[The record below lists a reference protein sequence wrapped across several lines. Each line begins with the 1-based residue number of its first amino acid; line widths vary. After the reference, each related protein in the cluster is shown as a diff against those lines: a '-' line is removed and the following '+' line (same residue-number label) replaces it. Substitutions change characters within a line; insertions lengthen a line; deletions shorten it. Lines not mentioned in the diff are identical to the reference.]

1 MLSYL
6 SSFLPSSSRKRLRV
20 EVDDDDNEDE
30 EEEGKDAIAKD
41 GRKIA
46 KQLSTKTRNAL
57 KQSLE
62 ISLARVHEACFY
74 FYAMGANEEGE
85 NQLKVLL
92 RNVIEQAAVDTS
104 CWVFLSQFQVL
115 SSDTARVIHLSDS
128 EIEVEYLAMA
138 NDAKANHTC
147 FRLRFCVRLA
157 SVGDI
162 KMTTE
167 VEVDWKPS
175 DEVAS
180 IARGLSPSSRLIYQ
194 IASGLLKKKRKTP
207 SLAPKTFQY
216 SVETVME
223 KLNMAPC
230 DSARVTAITSL
241 AFHAADASKVEI
253 LPPAPIKFI
262 RGSLKKM
269 QTNFHTFTFISLFS
283 GCGVSAR
290 GLSDAGGL
298 CVLFAEKDS
307 YRREILRKN
316 NPHLEAWQFVEKV
329 EDINQDLID
338 RVVAKYKHV
347 DLIEGGV
354 RCDDVSSKNF
364 KRGEKSFEEV
374 AFPFLLVG
382 KIETMVERAHM
393 KAYEEIMKKTRKS
406 RLQASIPIPTPCVV
420 LIENVTGLAKR
431 VNNRMPYICFLFQM
445 CVRLKM
451 SFAVRTLNAHAAGL
465 DHTRERLFFVA
476 TRERRK
482 GEGLKICEQ
491 ILNFQPTNDCK
502 GECLHNSLLSRGAR
516 CFECEDHS
524 RAKRE
529 EQETAEE
536 TARNS
541 PNLSLFD
548 SHMFLSVN
556 TQGSTALF
564 GLTQTN
570 ASGFMLLD
578 RTRVAPP
585 QYLCSRDLCE
595 LCGVSRNHFGG
606 NDEDSDEDDD
616 DDDDDSARGKNM
628 AALGESPT
636 ANPLRFLGTTFV
648 RSKRTKTKDSNH
660 ALSQPDRAWAEKFLD
675 GKTTMQLK
683 YEYGVGFDISD
694 VDIDID
700 ASIDDASIDKIL
712 RNHLRRTKEVLTTP
726 MIARCAG
733 KSKGKRMKFCS
744 KSTLRVSEEELS
756 NIRLRAMK
764 PANAENYF
772 KIEYPDRRALG
783 LEMADDVTQ
792 LTCLIEKK
800 KREGKV
806 RWLQIL
812 FDESNGEEFFAEP
825 FLRLTTKTIFQLGRF
840 ISRVTKQRIADLP
853 VPKNCEETFN
863 RNERI
868 FTERVEWNSDDFWKH
883 QHAVHIQKLLRD
895 DDDAT
900 SSPNRITAPTLLT
913 PINVKFTG
921 RNE

>member
-1 MLSYL
+1 M
-6 SSFLPSSSRKRLRV
+6 RV
-20 EVDDDDNEDE
+20 EVAGDDDDDD
-30 EEEGKDAIAKD
+30 EEEGKDAFAKD

-74 FYAMGANEEGE
+74 FYSMGASEEGE

-92 RNVIEQAAVDTS
+92 RNVIEQASIDTS
-104 CWVFLSQFQVL
+104 CWLFLAQFQVL

-138 NDAKANHTC
+138 NNTEANHAC
-147 FRLRFCVRLA
+147 FCLRFCVRLA

-167 VEVDWKPS
+167 VKVDWKPS

-180 IARGLSPSSRLIYQ
+180 LARHLSPSSRLIYQ
-194 IASGLLKKKRKTP
+194 IASGLLKRKGKTP

-223 KLNMAPC
+223 KLNMATC

-241 AFHAADASKVEI
+241 AFHAADANKVEI
-253 LPPAPIKFI
+253 FPPAPIKFI

-269 QTNFHTFTFISLFS
+269 QTNFHAFTFISLFS

-316 NPHLEAWQFVEKV
+316 NQHLEAWQFVENV

-364 KRGEKSFEEV
+364 KRGEKSLEEV
-374 AFPFLLVG
+374 ARPFLLVG
-382 KIETMVERAHM
+382 KIEAMVERAHM

-406 RLQASIPIPTPCVV
+406 RLQASIPIPAPCVV

-451 SFAVRTLNAHAAGL
+451 SFAVRTLNAHDAGL

-502 GECLHNSLLSRGAR
+502 GECLHNALLTRGAK
-516 CFECEDHS
+516 CFECENRS

-536 TARNS
+536 TARGL
-541 PNLSLFD
+541 PNWSLFD

-585 QYLCSRDLCE
+585 QYLNARDLCE

-616 DDDDDSARGKNM
+616 DVDDDSERGKNM

-648 RSKRTKTKDSNH
+648 RSKRTKTEDRPETT
-660 ALSQPDRAWAEKFLD
+660 LSQPDRAWADNFLD
-675 GKTTMQLK
+675 GTTTMELK
-683 YEYGVGFDISD
+683 YGVGFDISD

-733 KSKGKRMKFCS
+733 KPKGKRMKFCL
-744 KSTLRVSEEELS
+744 KSTLRVSKEELEK
-756 NIRLRAMK
+756 IRRRAMK
-764 PANAENYF
+764 QANAENYF
-772 KIEYPDRRALG
+772 KMEYPDRRALG
-783 LEMADDVTQ
+783 LEIADDVTQ
-792 LTCLIEKK
+792 LTRLIEKK

-825 FLRLTTKTIFQLGRF
+825 FLRLTTMTVFQLGRC

-853 VPKNCEETFN
+853 VPENCEEAFE

-868 FTERVEWNSDDFWKH
+868 LTERLEWNSDDFWKH
-883 QHAVHIQKLLRD
+883 QQAVHFQKLLRD
-895 DDDAT
+895 DDDAM
-900 SSPNRITAPTLLT
+900 SSPNRIRAPPMLT
-913 PINVKFTG
+913 PNNWY
-921 RNE
+921 RYSYS

>member
-1 MLSYL
+1 M
-6 SSFLPSSSRKRLRV
+6 RV
-20 EVDDDDNEDE
+20 EVDDDDDEEEE

-74 FYAMGANEEGE
+74 FYAMGTNEEGE

-104 CWVFLSQFQVL
+104 CWLFLSQFQVL

-138 NDAKANHTC
+138 NNTKANQAC

-157 SVGDI
+157 SV
-162 KMTTE
+162 KAE

-194 IASGLLKKKRKTP
+194 IASGLLKKKRKTTL
-207 SLAPKTFQY
+207 LAPKTFQY

-230 DSARVTAITSL
+230 DSKTVTMMTSL
-241 AFHAADASKVEI
+241 AFHAARKVEI
-253 LPPAPIKFI
+253 FPPAPIKFI

-307 YRREILRKN
+307 YRREILKKN

-329 EDINQDLID
+329 EDIKQALID
-338 RVVAKYKHV
+338 KIVAKYEHV

-374 AFPFLLVG
+374 ARPFLFIG

-393 KAYEEIMKKTRKS
+393 KAYEVIMKKTRKS
-406 RLQASIPIPTPCVV
+406 RLQASNPIPTPCVV

-431 VNNRMPYICFLFQM
+431 VNNSVGYICFLFQM

-451 SFAVRTLNAHAAGL
+451 SFAVRTLNAHDAGL

-502 GECLHNSLLSRGAR
+502 GECLYNSLLSRGAR
-516 CFECEDHS
+516 CFECENRS

-529 EQETAEE
+529 EHETAEE
-536 TARNS
+536 TARGL
-541 PNLSLFD
+541 PNWSLFD

-556 TQGSTALF
+556 TQGSTTLF

-585 QYLCSRDLCE
+585 QYLCSRDLCK

-616 DDDDDSARGKNM
+616 DDDDSERGKSM
-628 AALGESPT
+628 AALGESPS

-648 RSKRTKTKDSNH
+648 RSKRTKTKDRPETI
-660 ALSQPDRAWAEKFLD
+660 LSQPDQSWANKLLD
-675 GKTTMQLK
+675 GTTTMELK
-683 YEYGVGFDISD
+683 YGVGFDISD
-694 VDIDID
+694 ISSEVVDTIDID

-744 KSTLRVSEEELS
+744 KPTLQVGEEELEK
-756 NIRLRAMK
+756 IRRRAMK

-806 RWLQIL
+806 HSVQIL

-825 FLRLTTKTIFQLGRF
+825 FLRLTSMTVFQLGRF

-853 VPKNCEETFN
+853 VPKNCEETFE

-868 FTERVEWNSDDFWKH
+868 YEERLEWNSDDFWKH
-883 QHAVHIQKLLRD
+883 QQAVHFQKLLRD

-900 SSPNRITAPTLLT
+900 SSPNRIRAPLMLT
-913 PINVKFTG
+913 PINVKSTVRGSSFYPWTII
-921 RNE
+921 RVVQEREEH

>member
-20 EVDDDDNEDE
+20 EVDDDDDDDEEEEE
-30 EEEGKDAIAKD
+30 EEEGKDAFAKD

-74 FYAMGANEEGE
+74 FYAMGASEEGE

-92 RNVIEQAAVDTS
+92 RNVIEQASVDTS
-104 CWVFLSQFQVL
+104 CWLFLAQFQVL
-115 SSDTARVIHLSDS
+115 NSDTARVIHLSDS

-147 FRLRFCVRLA
+147 FRLHFCVKLA

-194 IASGLLKKKRKTP
+194 IASGLLKKKRKTTL
-207 SLAPKTFQY
+207 LAPKTFQY

-230 DSARVTAITSL
+230 DSKTVTMMTSL
-241 AFHAADASKVEI
+241 AFHAASKVEI
-253 LPPAPIKFI
+253 FPPAPIKFI

-329 EDINQDLID
+329 EDIDQDLID

-364 KRGEKSFEEV
+364 KRGEKSLEEV
-374 AFPFLLVG
+374 ARPFLFVG
-382 KIETMVERAHM
+382 QIETMVERAHM

-406 RLQASIPIPTPCVV
+406 RLQASNPIPTPCVV

-431 VNNRMPYICFLFQM
+431 VNNSVGYICFLFQM

-451 SFAVRTLNAHAAGL
+451 SFAVRTLNAHDAGL

-502 GECLHNSLLSRGAR
+502 GECLYNSSLTRGAR
-516 CFECEDHS
+516 CFECENRS

-541 PNLSLFD
+541 SNWSLFD

-556 TQGSTALF
+556 TQGSTTLF

-578 RTRVAPP
+578 RTRVSPP
-585 QYLCSRDLCE
+585 QYLCSRDLCK
-595 LCGVSRNHFGG
+595 LCGVSRNHFAG
-606 NDEDSDEDDD
+606 NDEDSDEECDV
-616 DDDDDSARGKNM
+616 DDDDSARGKNM

-648 RSKRTKTKDSNH
+648 RSKRSKDRPETT
-660 ALSQPDRAWAEKFLD
+660 LSQPDRAWANKLLD

-700 ASIDDASIDKIL
+700 ASIDDVSIDKIL

-733 KSKGKRMKFCS
+733 KPKGKRMKFCS
-744 KSTLRVSEEELS
+744 KSTLRVSEKELS
-756 NIRLRAMK
+756 NIRDRAMK
-764 PANAENYF
+764 PANAGNYF

-792 LTCLIEKK
+792 LTRLIEKK

-825 FLRLTTKTIFQLGRF
+825 FLRLTSMTVFQLGRC

-853 VPKNCEETFN
+853 VPKNCEETFE

-868 FTERVEWNSDDFWKH
+868 CEERLEWNSDDFWKH
-883 QHAVHIQKLLRD
+883 QQAVHFQKLLRD

-900 SSPNRITAPTLLT
+900 SSPNRIRAPPMLT
-913 PINVKFTG
+913 PINWY
-921 RNE
+921 RYSYS

>member
-6 SSFLPSSSRKRLRV
+6 SSLLPSSSRKRLRV
-20 EVDDDDNEDE
+20 EVADEDDEKEEEEEVDE
-30 EEEGKDAIAKD
+30 EENPITK
-41 GRKIA
+41 RRVV

-162 KMTTE
+162 KMTTD

-180 IARGLSPSSRLIYQ
+180 IARGRSPSSRLIYQ
-194 IASGLLKKKRKTP
+194 IASGLLKKKGKTT
-207 SLAPKTFQY
+207 SLAPKTFQS

-223 KLNMAPC
+223 KLNMAPS
-230 DSARVTAITSL
+230 DSKTVTMMTSL
-241 AFHAADASKVEI
+241 AFHAASKVEI
-253 LPPAPIKFI
+253 FPPAPIKFI

-307 YRREILRKN
+307 YRREILKKN

-431 VNNRMPYICFLFQM
+431 VNNGMPYICFLFQM
-445 CVRLKM
+445 CVQKKM
-451 SFAVRTLNAHAAGL
+451 SFAVRTLNAHDAGL
-465 DHTRERLFFVA
+465 DHWYQFMCSSARLICSYDERA
-476 TRERRK
+476 SYEYY
-482 GEGLKICEQ
+482 EQ
-491 ILNFQPTNDCK
+491 HHHLRIFK
-502 GECLHNSLLSRGAR
+502 
-516 CFECEDHS
+516 
-524 RAKRE
+524 K
-529 EQETAEE
+529 
-536 TARNS
+536 
-541 PNLSLFD
+541 
-548 SHMFLSVN
+548 
-556 TQGSTALF
+556 TAL
-564 GLTQTN
+564 
-570 ASGFMLLD
+570 MY
-578 RTRVAPP
+578 R
-585 QYLCSRDLCE
+585 
-595 LCGVSRNHFGG
+595 
-606 NDEDSDEDDD
+606 
-616 DDDDDSARGKNM
+616 SA
-628 AALGESPT
+628 
-636 ANPLRFLGTTFV
+636 
-648 RSKRTKTKDSNH
+648 
-660 ALSQPDRAWAEKFLD
+660 
-675 GKTTMQLK
+675 
-683 YEYGVGFDISD
+683 
-694 VDIDID
+694 
-700 ASIDDASIDKIL
+700 
-712 RNHLRRTKEVLTTP
+712 
-726 MIARCAG
+726 
-733 KSKGKRMKFCS
+733 
-744 KSTLRVSEEELS
+744 
-756 NIRLRAMK
+756 
-764 PANAENYF
+764 
-772 KIEYPDRRALG
+772 
-783 LEMADDVTQ
+783 
-792 LTCLIEKK
+792 
-800 KREGKV
+800 
-806 RWLQIL
+806 
-812 FDESNGEEFFAEP
+812 
-825 FLRLTTKTIFQLGRF
+825 
-840 ISRVTKQRIADLP
+840 
-853 VPKNCEETFN
+853 
-863 RNERI
+863 
-868 FTERVEWNSDDFWKH
+868 
-883 QHAVHIQKLLRD
+883 
-895 DDDAT
+895 
-900 SSPNRITAPTLLT
+900 
-913 PINVKFTG
+913 
-921 RNE
+921 